1 MSNRQI
7 PGAIDGHFSSA
18 TSGTFKFHIP
28 HDAFAI
34 FVPFAVPFRHIQI
47 GQIGQKSIT
56 HRATAAI
63 GQI

>member
-1 MSNRQI
+1 MSHGQI
-7 PGAIDGHFSSA
+7 PRAVDRHLCPPAFRA
-18 TSGTFKFHIP
+18 FKLDILD
-28 HDAFAI
+28 DALAV